1 LQARVDHNA
10 LDVNAGAKE
19 TMRIRPRFLIG
30 VGLIAAAIGYLIFS
44 SIRTTSEYYL
54 TVPEV
59 AAPKTELGGRAIRVA
74 GRVKPGNI
82 AWDPNSLTLKFEIAP
97 IPDLEASGAP
107 VKPVSAVAS
116 DVAADPVSFR
126 VVSAGEPK
134 PDMFAPGRDVIVEGK
149 LGPDGGRERKAIQG
163 KQR

>member
-1 LQARVDHNA
+1 
-10 LDVNAGAKE
+10 
-19 TMRIRPRFLIG
+19 MRIRPRFFIG
-30 VGLIAAAIGYLIFS
+30 VGLIALAIGYLIFS

-59 AAPKTELGGRAIRVA
+59 AARQSELGGQSIRVA

-97 IPDLEASGAP
+97 IPDVDASGAP
-107 VKPVSAVAS
+107 VKPVSVVAS
-116 DVAADPVSFR
+116 DPVSFR
-126 VVSAGEPK
+126 VIAAGEPK

-149 LGPDGGRERKAIQG
+149 FTPDGAIAATQVMTSCPSKYKP
-163 KQR
+163 KQAQ

>member
-1 LQARVDHNA
+1 
-10 LDVNAGAKE
+10 
-19 TMRIRPRFLIG
+19 MRIRPRFFIG
-30 VGLIAAAIGYLIFS
+30 VGLIALAIGYLIFS

-59 AAPKTELGGRAIRVA
+59 AARQTELGGQSIRVA

-97 IPDLEASGAP
+97 IPDIDASGAP
-107 VKPVSAVAS
+107 VKPVSVVAS
-116 DVAADPVSFR
+116 DPVSFR
-126 VVSAGEPK
+126 VIAAGEPK

-149 LGPDGGRERKAIQG
+149 LGPDGAIAATQVMTSCPSKYKP
-163 KQR
+163 KQAQ